1 MSRES
6 ILKLKEAEAEAARI
20 VSAAHARA
28 TEIVSRAEDEGRALC
43 EDTERQTK
51 EALGQTLGQIRERTV
66 ALSERIEAEGSEEI
80 EELQKRVELRRRIAE
95 KIIVRG
101 VEKKCR

>member
-6 ILKLKEAEAEAARI
+6 ILKIREAEAEAARI
-20 VSAAHARA
+20 ISEAHAKASR
-28 TEIVSRAEDEGRALC
+28 IVSDAEDEGRALC
-43 EDTERQTK
+43 ESTERQTK
-51 EALGQTLGQIRERTV
+51 VALGQTLEQIRERTV
-66 ALSERIEAEGSEEI
+66 ALSERIEAEGTEEI
-80 EELQKRVELRRRIAE
+80 EELQKRVDLRRKIAE